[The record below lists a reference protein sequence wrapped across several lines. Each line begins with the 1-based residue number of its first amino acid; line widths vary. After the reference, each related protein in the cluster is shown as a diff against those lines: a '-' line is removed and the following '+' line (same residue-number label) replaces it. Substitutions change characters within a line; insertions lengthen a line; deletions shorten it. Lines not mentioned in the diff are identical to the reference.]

1 MRLKHSKAQQD
12 IVASESV
19 FQQLKQQAETK
30 LGSAATKVASL
41 RSQATQKLEKVSEM
55 LATQE
60 AHTKSLEQAYIEKLK
75 ENQNVQ
81 GVFEEVAAKFDD
93 IISKKQSPIST

>member
-1 MRLKHSKAQQD
+1 LRLKHSKAQQD
-12 IVASESV
+12 IVSSESV

-41 RSQATQKLEKVSEM
+41 RSQATQKLEKVTEM
-55 LATQE
+55 LTTQE
-60 AHTKSLEQAYIEKLK
+60 AHTKALEQAYIEKLR

-81 GVFEEVAAKFDD
+81 GVFEEVAVKFDD
-93 IISKKQSPIST
+93 IIAKKQGPIST